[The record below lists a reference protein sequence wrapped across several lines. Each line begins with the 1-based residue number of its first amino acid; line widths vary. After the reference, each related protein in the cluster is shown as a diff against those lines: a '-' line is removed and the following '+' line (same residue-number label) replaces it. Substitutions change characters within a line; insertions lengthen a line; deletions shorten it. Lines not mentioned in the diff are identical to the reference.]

1 MAQELL
7 GAGGAR
13 QTDLLKLSL
22 ALEPLLVLRSQL
34 QVEQDEDLLLR
45 LEALRLLFY
54 PFSMLLTLLL
64 GAPLS
69 LERSLDVSLLT

>member
-1 MAQELL
+1 MNTHSAV
-7 GAGGAR
+7 AGPAAN
-13 QTDLLKLSL
+13 THTVV
-22 ALEPLLVLRSQL
+22 EPGQAEGLRSQL

>member
-1 MAQELL
+1 M
-7 GAGGAR
+7 
-13 QTDLLKLSL
+13 LKLSL